1 MAAIRRKDTKPEL
14 ALRSAL
20 HAAGYRFRVDY
31 RIDLAGVR
39 VRPDVAFTRA
49 RVAVFVDGCFF
60 HRCPEHGVLPATNPD
75 FWLAKLTRNVERD
88 REQDEAL
95 RQAGWIVVRT
105 WQHVPVEEAVAAV
118 TAALQ
123 SS

>member
-1 MAAIRRKDTKPEL
+1 MAAIRRKNTKPEL

-31 RIDLAGVR
+31 RIDLDGGR
-39 VRPDVAFTRA
+39 VRPDVVFTRA

-60 HRCPEHGVLPATNPD
+60 HRCPHHGVLPATNAD

-95 RQAGWIVVRT
+95 RQAGWTVVRL
-105 WQHVPVEEAVAAV
+105 WQHVPVDQAVAAV
-118 TAALQ
+118 TAALR